1 MNEMENIKIIAINGV
16 AGTSKT
22 TTLANIIS
30 KLIGKAKY
38 IGLAF
43 THHAVH
49 NLYKAAS
56 RQSKNNA
63 KRSRFKTIHSF
74 FRVNP
79 ENDMFLGM
87 QGSVE
92 YVIID
97 EFSMISK
104 DLMQRIINDCAKKG
118 VNRIYM
124 AGDFLQL
131 PKVAAQTN
139 EIDISTLEL
148 LKGKVIED
156 SLLRPLKHFNVS
168 SLILANDIHEKTVQY
183 RNTNNIYMDYLLEG
197 TFIKHL
203 DDLPFVSFDD
213 ACKLIRDEKYV
224 LIASKYKILDRFK
237 DELYP
242 VPKIGDIVYGTD
254 TYADVINGN
263 LYEIIAVNGKEI
275 LAKDLENGKL
285 SSFHYP
291 WKFYSSSLYTFHKS
305 QGLTFTNVIV
315 CTDDL
320 FEFQMLYTGI
330 TRASSSVKFFSC
342 KPKDMRNE
350 YLMKRSGESE
360 IKVLRELFKDFM
372 EHHKHPTE
380 DPIE

>member
-1 MNEMENIKIIAINGV
+1 
-16 AGTSKT
+16 
-22 TTLANIIS
+22 
-30 KLIGKAKY
+30 
-38 IGLAF
+38 
-43 THHAVH
+43 
-49 NLYKAAS
+49 
-56 RQSKNNA
+56 
-63 KRSRFKTIHSF
+63 
-74 FRVNP
+74 
-79 ENDMFLGM
+79 
-87 QGSVE
+87 
-92 YVIID
+92 
-97 EFSMISK
+97 
-104 DLMQRIINDCAKKG
+104 
-118 VNRIYM
+118 M